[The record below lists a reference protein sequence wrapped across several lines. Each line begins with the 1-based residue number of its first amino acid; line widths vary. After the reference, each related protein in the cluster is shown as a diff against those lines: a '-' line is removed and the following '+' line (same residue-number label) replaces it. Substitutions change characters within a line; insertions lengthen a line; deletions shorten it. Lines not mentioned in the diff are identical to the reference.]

1 MNNDDIASTFCGT
14 MPWTAPEI
22 FNGSGYTTKAD
33 VFSFGTSILVNNYIN
48 SSFNIDFRI

>member
-33 VFSFGTSILVNNYIN
+33 VFSFGTSILFSKVNYI
-48 SSFNIDFRI
+48 ILL